1 VRTAVLKNTQTKALV
16 ISSIAIS
23 GGTAPGDYAW
33 GGNCPIT
40 PKTLGAGRSC
50 SVTVTFTP
58 SAAGSRTASLTVTD
72 NASNSP
78 QSAALTGTGI
88 LPVAVSPASLTFPA
102 RRVGTTSAAAIVMV
116 LNHLNTELLFSS
128 ITASGAFAVASNTC
142 SSGLG
147 PGLKCAIG
155 VTFTPTAVGQQQGT
169 LTINDSAFG
178 SPSLIALSGTGVET
192 GLTSISVTPANP
204 SIAAGTTQ
212 QFTATGRFSNGSTQN
227 LTPYVTWSSSAQS
240 VATIAAGGLAAAVTT
255 GSSSIG
261 ATIGGVA
268 GSTTLTVTP
277 PVLVSIA
284 IAPANSSLSPGNT
297 QQFAATGTYS
307 DGSTQ
312 TLTSTATWSSSV
324 LAIATI
330 SNASGSQGLATAV
343 AAGNTTIA
351 ATSGAINGSTTLTV
365 TASFV
370 STGNLNSAR
379 YSHTATLL
387 DGGMVLIA
395 GGTGTSIPAAAE
407 LYNPTAGT
415 FTPTGGL
422 NIPRSSHT
430 ATLLNNGMVLIAG
443 GYDANGNIL
452 AGAELYNPANGT
464 FTPTGGLNTARA
476 YHTATLL
483 SSGAVLIAGGVSYN
497 GQNFYPTVAELYN
510 PATGTFTLTGN
521 LNTVRASH
529 TATLLNNGTVLIA
542 GGANSNGVL
551 AASELYNPATATFT
565 PSGNLNAPREFHTA
579 TLLNNGL
586 VLMAGGDGAT
596 GLPAIAELYNSTT
609 GSFSNT
615 GTLNT
620 ARYSHTAT
628 LLTNG
633 TVLITA
639 GINFAGSPLASA
651 ELYDPIATTFT
662 LTGSMNIA
670 IAYQTATLLNN
681 GMALIAGG
689 WNSSGIALTNAELY
703 EPSTLTPPNLV
714 SISLSPGSPTVSVSA
729 AQQFI
734 ATGTFSNSSTEQL
747 VAVNWSSSNPAIA
760 TLSDDATDPGTAYA
774 LANGTAT
781 VSGCAGSICGSTT
794 LTVAPPALVS
804 IAITPPNSTP
814 PAGTSVQF
822 DAVGTYSD
830 GSMQDLTSS
839 AAWSSSAPGVATI
852 SPAGL
857 ATALVIGNSTITAT
871 SGSIQGTASL
881 TVISPVLTSIAITPV
896 NSSIAGGGAQQFTAT
911 GIYSDGSTQNLTTT
925 VTWSSSAPG
934 VATIGSGSGSQGL
947 ASAVAPGI
955 TSITAASS
963 LINASTT
970 LTVTGFVLTGNLN
983 TARELHTATLLTNG
997 TVLIAAGQ
1005 NSSLGSPYLNSA
1017 ELYNAATGTFML
1029 TGNLNTA
1036 RDSHTATLL
1045 NNGMVLIAG
1054 GMGSGAV
1061 ATSAA
1066 ELYNPATGTFTPT
1079 GNLNTARYSHTA
1091 TLLNNGMVLIA
1102 GGIDGNGNVS
1112 ITAELYNPAT
1122 GTFTATGSLN
1132 TARYQ
1137 HTATLL
1143 NTGLVLLAG
1152 GASSGGSALLS
1163 AELYNPATGSFTPT
1177 GTLNTARFQHTAT
1190 LLNNGTTLM
1199 AGGIDGN
1206 GNISSTAELY
1216 NSAAGTFTSTNSLNA
1231 ARSQHTATL
1240 LNNGTALIAGGDAL
1254 SGILAS
1260 AEVYDP
1266 VATTF
1271 TLTGSMNVA
1280 RDQHTSTLLANG
1292 MGLIAGGL
1300 GSTGP
1305 LSSAELYQPATLTP
1319 PNLVS
1324 IALTPTTA
1332 TISPG
1337 TALQLIA
1344 TGTFSDSNTQQ
1355 LASVTWSSSK
1365 PTVISITDD
1374 ATDLGAAYALAT
1386 GTSTVSACTGSV
1398 CGSATLT
1405 VAVPTLVSIAV
1416 NPASGSVQAG
1426 FSLQFDALGT
1436 YSDSS
1441 TQDVTSTA
1449 TWSSS
1454 VPVVATITP
1463 GGLATGVT
1471 TGVSSIGATVG
1482 GVSGSAPLTVT
1493 TTALMPLGTV
1503 SAGSSQVCPA
1513 IVNGQP
1519 ADWVTGTSGGTDIQ
1533 ALCYRATVSCPNMPD
1548 LGVTYGVATP
1558 AGLSNG
1564 TIAFVSAKG
1573 GENTLPG
1580 SSKNQAPF
1588 DLFHAGF
1595 QTVQFA
1601 WDTEWQNGSSA
1612 GSFKVAACRVATF
1625 LNFVNSQFYQANA
1638 NNTPT
1643 AGMCAHGQSGGAG
1656 GIAMSLTY
1664 YGVSS
1669 FLDKAVFVSGPH
1681 YADMVQGCSVP
1692 NAPAVNICPTV
1703 DGDYPMGCNSQ
1714 AGTWTNVPV
1723 YTGGAAKQLTVQ
1735 LADNP
1740 PCNDPTH
1747 TYTAQDELNLT
1758 ATSLVDGA
1766 PDANYIYP
1774 QTAITAWE
1782 CDDDTFWQN
1791 PSEAQ
1796 GWIYFSQLRSPSQ
1809 VAPNCNFSSKNTPYP
1824 TACLDVNRVFGCTS
1838 VELAATGWVC
1848 NGSTCPVCTG
1858 NPATNCTCGGV
1869 PCSSVSTSYGM
1880 PTFREQEYE
1889 DPINGFIKR
1898 H

>member
-1 VRTAVLKNTQTKALV
+1 MGSTLAIPAKALGAVLVLATILFFGSSASAQASLTPSTLSFGNVALGETSPVRTAVLKNTQTTALV

-50 SVTVTFTP
+50 GITVTFTP
-58 SAAGSRTASLTVTD
+58 SALGSRTASLTITD

-78 QSAALTGTGI
+78 QSAALSGMGI
-88 LPVAVSPASLTFPA
+88 APVAVSPVSLTFPA
-102 RRVGTTSAAAIVMV
+102 RRVGTTSAAAMVMV

-128 ITASGAFAVASNTC
+128 ITASGAFAAPSNTC

-147 PGLKCAIG
+147 PGLTCAIG
-155 VTFTPTAVGQQQGT
+155 VTFTPTAVGPQQGT
-169 LTINDSAFG
+169 LTITDSAVG
-178 SPSLIALSGTGVET
+178 SPSLVALNGTGVET

-204 SIAAGTTQ
+204 SIALGNTQ
-212 QFTATGRFSNGSTQN
+212 QFTATGTFSNGSTQN

-240 VATIAAGGLAAAVTT
+240 VATISAGGLAAAVTA

-277 PVLVSIA
+277 PPVLVSIA
-284 IAPANSSLSPGNT
+284 VTPANASLSPGST
-297 QQFAATGTYS
+297 QQFTATGTYS

-312 TLTSTATWSSSV
+312 ILTSTATWSSS
-324 LAIATI
+324 ATATATI
-330 SNASGSQGLATAV
+330 SNVSGSQGLATAV
-343 AAGNTTIA
+343 APGNTTIT

-365 TASFV
+365 TAGFV
-370 STGNLNSAR
+370 LTGSLNTAR

-387 DGGMVLIA
+387 TSGTVLIA
-395 GGTGTSIPAAAE
+395 GGTGTGVPAAAE
-407 LYNPTAGT
+407 LYDPTAGT
-415 FTPTGGL
+415 FT
-422 NIPRSSHT
+422 S
-430 ATLLNNGMVLIAG
+430 
-443 GYDANGNIL
+443 
-452 AGAELYNPANGT
+452 
-464 FTPTGGLNTARA
+464 
-476 YHTATLL
+476 
-483 SSGAVLIAGGVSYN
+483 
-497 GQNFYPTVAELYN
+497 
-510 PATGTFTLTGN
+510 TGN
-521 LNTVRASH
+521 LNTPRYDH

-542 GGANSNGVL
+542 GGYDAN
-551 AASELYNPATATFT
+551 
-565 PSGNLNAPREFHTA
+565 GN
-579 TLLNNGL
+579 
-586 VLMAGGDGAT
+586 
-596 GLPAIAELYNSTT
+596 IS
-609 GSFSNT
+609 
-615 GTLNT
+615 
-620 ARYSHTAT
+620 
-628 LLTNG
+628 
-633 TVLITA
+633 
-639 GINFAGSPLASA
+639 ASA
-651 ELYDPIATTFT
+651 ELYDP
-662 LTGSMNIA
+662 
-670 IAYQTATLLNN
+670 
-681 GMALIAGG
+681 
-689 WNSSGIALTNAELY
+689 
-703 EPSTLTPPNLV
+703 
-714 SISLSPGSPTVSVSA
+714 
-729 AQQFI
+729 
-734 ATGTFSNSSTEQL
+734 
-747 VAVNWSSSNPAIA
+747 
-760 TLSDDATDPGTAYA
+760 
-774 LANGTAT
+774 
-781 VSGCAGSICGSTT
+781 
-794 LTVAPPALVS
+794 
-804 IAITPPNSTP
+804 
-814 PAGTSVQF
+814 
-822 DAVGTYSD
+822 
-830 GSMQDLTSS
+830 
-839 AAWSSSAPGVATI
+839 
-852 SPAGL
+852 
-857 ATALVIGNSTITAT
+857 
-871 SGSIQGTASL
+871 
-881 TVISPVLTSIAITPV
+881 
-896 NSSIAGGGAQQFTAT
+896 AT
-911 GIYSDGSTQNLTTT
+911 GI
-925 VTWSSSAPG
+925 
-934 VATIGSGSGSQGL
+934 
-947 ASAVAPGI
+947 
-955 TSITAASS
+955 
-963 LINASTT
+963 
-970 LTVTGFVLTGNLN
+970 
-983 TARELHTATLLTNG
+983 
-997 TVLIAAGQ
+997 
-1005 NSSLGSPYLNSA
+1005 
-1017 ELYNAATGTFML
+1017 
-1029 TGNLNTA
+1029 
-1036 RDSHTATLL
+1036 
-1045 NNGMVLIAG
+1045 
-1054 GMGSGAV
+1054 
-1061 ATSAA
+1061 
-1066 ELYNPATGTFTPT
+1066 FTPT
-1079 GNLNTARYSHTA
+1079 SSLNTARYSHTA

-1102 GGIDGNGNVS
+1102 GGIDGNGNIS
-1112 ITAELYNPAT
+1112 TSAELYNPAT

-1137 HTATLL
+1137 HTATFL

-1152 GASSGGSALLS
+1152 GASTGGSATAS
-1163 AELYNPATGSFTPT
+1163 AELYNPAASTFTPT

-1190 LLNNGTTLM
+1190 LLNDGTTLM
-1199 AGGIDGN
+1199 AGGVDGN
-1206 GNISSTAELY
+1206 GNISSTAEIY
-1216 NSAAGTFTSTNSLNA
+1216 NPAAGTFTPTNSLNA

-1240 LNNGTALIAGGDAL
+1240 LNNGTVLIAGGDAL
-1254 SGILAS
+1254 SGILAG

-1271 TLTGSMNVA
+1271 TLTGSLNVA
-1280 RDQHTSTLLANG
+1280 RDQHTSTLLENG
-1292 MGLIAGGL
+1292 MGLMAGGL
-1300 GSTGP
+1300 GSAGS
-1305 LSSAELYQPATLTP
+1305 LASAELYQPAMLTP

-1324 IALTPTTA
+1324 IALTPATA
-1332 TISPG
+1332 TLSPG
-1337 TALQLIA
+1337 TALQLTA
-1344 TGTFSDSNTQQ
+1344 TGTFSDSSTQQ
-1355 LASVTWSSSK
+1355 LASVTWSSSN
-1365 PTVISITDD
+1365 PAVVSITDD

-1386 GTSTVSACTGSV
+1386 GTSTVSACTGSI

-1405 VAVPTLVSIAV
+1405 VALPTLVSIAV
-1416 NPASGSVQAG
+1416 NSASGSVQAG
-1426 FSLQFDALGT
+1426 FSLQFDAIGT

-1441 TQDVTSTA
+1441 TQDVTSVA

-1463 GGLATGVT
+1463 GGLATAVT

-1482 GVSGSAPLTVT
+1482 SVSGSAPLTVT

-1503 SAGSSQVCPA
+1503 SAGSSEVCPA

-1612 GSFKVAACRVATF
+1612 GSFKIAACRVATF
-1625 LNFVNSQFYQANA
+1625 LNYIDTQYYQANA
-1638 NNTPT
+1638 NNSPT
-1643 AGMCAHGQSGGAG
+1643 AGMCAQGQSGGAG
-1656 GIAMSLTY
+1656 GIAMSLSY

-1723 YTGGAAKQLTVQ
+1723 YTGGAAKQLTIQ

-1766 PDANYIYP
+1766 ADANYIYP

-1880 PTFREQEYE
+1880 PIFRDQGYE
-1889 DPINGFIKR
+1889 DPINGCIKR